1 MLPFDFIEQMRSYL
15 GDELDAFLKALQS
28 ERETSVR
35 VNTKAPFDALH
46 VLHKAGL
53 EEVPWCPEGY
63 YVRHRPQFTLDP
75 MMHAGCYYVQEPSSM
90 FLSEVLDQLVPH
102 DSVVL
107 DLCAA
112 PGGKSTLISEHLV
125 AGGLLISN
133 EVVRQR
139 VFVLSENVQKWGNGN
154 VVVTHNQPRDFG
166 DKLENLFDCVL
177 VDAPCSGEGMFRK
190 DGGAVDEWSLKN
202 VEMCAARQ
210 KDILRHVWPALKP
223 GGLLIYS
230 TCTYNEHEN
239 EENVAFVCDEL
250 GAEVMPVEYEESWG
264 ITAGKAGLHFYPHK
278 VRGEGFYICVLRKHD
293 ASFVPFRAKGD
304 KERQQGQEAYS
315 DMRSWL
321 CTPDKWFIRQNERFA
336 DAYPIEHKD
345 LIAYLSK
352 HFICVS
358 TGFGIGEQRGRFMA
372 PQHSLSMLKDF
383 RREAFPQVSL
393 TEEQALS
400 YLRSEALTLSNLP
413 FGTLLVTYNDVPLGF
428 VKNVGNHSNNLYPN
442 EWRIRRL

>member
-1 MLPFDFIEQMRSYL
+1 MRGPL
-15 GDELDAFLKALQS
+15 GGELDAFLKALQT

-35 VNTKAPFDALH
+35 VNTKAPFGSLSMLH
-46 VLHKAGL
+46 EAGL

-63 YVRHRPQFTLDP
+63 YVRRRPQFTLDP
-75 MMHAGCYYVQEPSSM
+75 LMHAGCYYVQEASSM
-90 FLSEVLDQLVPH
+90 FLSEVVEQLVPH
-102 DSVVL
+102 NAVVL

-112 PGGKSTLISEHLV
+112 PGGKSTLLSEHLV
-125 AGGLLISN
+125 EGGLLISN

-139 VFVLSENVQKWGNGN
+139 VFILSENVQKWGNGN

-190 DGGAVDEWSLKN
+190 DDGAVDEWSLRN

-230 TCTYNEHEN
+230 TCTYNEQEN
-239 EENVAFVCDEL
+239 EQNVAFIADEL
-250 GAEVMPVEYEESWG
+250 GADIVPIEYDETWG
-264 ITAGKAGLHFYPHK
+264 IVAGKSGLHFYPHK
-278 VRGEGFYICVLRKHD
+278 VRGEGFYICVLRKHESPFTAFRVRED
-293 ASFVPFRAKGD
+293 KEKRQAASF
-304 KERQQGQEAYS
+304 YS
-315 DMRSWL
+315 EMRSWL
-321 CTPDKWFIRQNERFA
+321 NTPDRWHIRQNERFA
-336 DAYPIEHKD
+336 DAYPVEYKD
-345 LIAYLSK
+345 LISYLSK
-352 HFICVS
+352 NFICVS
-358 TGFGIGEQRGRFMA
+358 TGFGIGEMRGKFMA

-383 RREAFPQVSL
+383 RKDAFQQVSL

-413 FGTLLVTYNDVPLGF
+413 FGTLLVTYKDVPLGF

-442 EWRIRRL
+442 EWRIRKL